1 MKVLACDG
9 IHEDGLAL
17 FRDAGWDVVVAPE
30 PIKDP
35 QILAQAFSNAKYP
48 VVLGLPTG
56 HTQGAVTLPLGVRV
70 RLAGERLTLLES
82 PFQESKH
89 AA

>member
-17 FRDAGWDVVVAPE
+17 FREAGWNVLVAAD

-35 QILAQAFSNAKYP
+35 QVLALALAD
-48 VVLGLPTG
+48 VDAVL
-56 HTQGAVTLPLGVRV
+56 VRSATKV
-70 RLAGERLTLLES
+70 PAEALVNVPGETS
-82 PFQESKH
+82 S
-89 AA
+89 A